1 MKNII
6 NFLLFIT
13 CAAILV
19 TNIYVIYYN
28 KTLFEYNEQLR
39 NDNILLLESYE
50 KLLKAMY
57 VEENY

>member
-39 NDNILLLESYE
+39 VDNALLLDAYE